1 MIRTYSLKRERW
13 GENRPPKG
21 KGGPR
26 FGSVDKG
33 WCCHE
38 RRLNDSES
46 MLSTKLRLF
55 PDHRGGQQRG
65 SERRKRTGGKRA

>member
-1 MIRTYSLKRERW
+1 MIRTHSIPRERW

-38 RRLNDSES
+38 RGLNDSGS
-46 MLSTKLRLF
+46 CLSTKLRLF
-55 PDHRGGQQRG
+55 PVHRGGG
-65 SERRKRTGGKRA
+65 GRRSTRIGGRLSKMD